1 MEDAENLILSQIRLL
16 KAIFKNFSAEDVDE
30 ECINIEEI
38 AESEYK
44 KDLEEIHNVVLEKMK
59 PKKMTRTLTNQK
71 KMKKSAW

>member
-30 ECINIEEI
+30 EI

-44 KDLEEIHNVVLEKMK
+44 KDLEEIHNVVLEIAADIIGLLREHNARMQTQRKE
-59 PKKMTRTLTNQK
+59 
-71 KMKKSAW
+71 WW